1 MIMKILITSDW
12 DFEAVNGVVTS
23 MKNLKVEL
31 EKRGHEVRLLTL
43 SMNRDSRIENN
54 TYYIGSV
61 SAERI
66 YHRARIRTSPGK
78 KVLKAVYQWG
88 PDVVHSQCEFST
100 FFVAKK
106 ISKHLSIPLVHTY
119 HTVYE
124 DYVGYVLP
132 GAINAGKKFVRFF
145 SKWEANKC
153 STFIAPTGKV
163 EKLLR
168 SYGIKGRID
177 VIPTGIDMSR
187 FQIIVKDEWKK
198 ETLSRL
204 NIPQNNN
211 VLIYVGRLGKEKNI
225 SEVLSYISEID
236 RNDITFLIV
245 GDGPYRK
252 ELEEEAEKLSLKAPK
267 VVFAGMV
274 DPTSV
279 ASWYTL
285 GSLFV
290 NASTSETQGLT
301 YVEALASGVP
311 LLCRKDPALDDV
323 VKKGYNGWQWEGDK
337 DFLSK
342 LNSYL
347 SLSEEEK
354 QQLSKNAKES
364 SHLFSSAL
372 FAEKAEKLYLELIE
386 NKKK

>member
-1 MIMKILITSDW
+1 MKVLITSDW

-23 MKNLKVEL
+23 MRNLKVEL

-43 SMNRDSRIENN
+43 SMNGESRIEDN
-54 TYYIGSV
+54 TYYLGSV

-66 YHRARIRTSPGK
+66 YHRARIRTSPGRK
-78 KVLKAVYQWG
+78 ILKAVYEWK

-100 FFVAKK
+100 FFVARK

-132 GAINAGKKFVRFF
+132 GAINAGKKFVRFVA
-145 SKWEANKC
+145 KGEANKC

-225 SEVLSYISEID
+225 SEVLSYVSEID

>member
-1 MIMKILITSDW
+1 
-12 DFEAVNGVVTS
+12 
-23 MKNLKVEL
+23 
-31 EKRGHEVRLLTL
+31 
-43 SMNRDSRIENN
+43 
-54 TYYIGSV
+54 
-61 SAERI
+61 
-66 YHRARIRTSPGK
+66 
-78 KVLKAVYQWG
+78 
-88 PDVVHSQCEFST
+88 
-100 FFVAKK
+100 
-106 ISKHLSIPLVHTY
+106 
-119 HTVYE
+119 
-124 DYVGYVLP
+124 
-132 GAINAGKKFVRFF
+132 
-145 SKWEANKC
+145 
-153 STFIAPTGKV
+153 
-163 EKLLR
+163 
-168 SYGIKGRID
+168 
-177 VIPTGIDMSR
+177 MSR

-225 SEVLSYISEID
+225 SEVLSYVSEID

-252 ELEEEAEKLSLKAPK
+252 ELEEETEKLSLKAPK

>member
-1 MIMKILITSDW
+1 MKVLITSDW

-23 MKNLKVEL
+23 MRNLKVEL

-43 SMNRDSRIENN
+43 SMNGESRIEDN
-54 TYYIGSV
+54 TYYLGSV

-66 YHRARIRTSPGK
+66 YHRARIRTSPGRK
-78 KVLKAVYQWG
+78 ILKAVYEWK

-100 FFVAKK
+100 FFVARK

-225 SEVLSYISEID
+225 SEVLSYVSEID

-252 ELEEEAEKLSLKAPK
+252 ELEEEAEKLSLKGPK

-323 VKKGYNGWQWEGDK
+323 INEGYNGWQWEGDK

-347 SLSEEEK
+347 SLSGEEK
-354 QQLSKNAKES
+354 EQLSKNAKES
-364 SHLFSSAL
+364 STLFSSAL

>member
-1 MIMKILITSDW
+1 MKILITSDW

-78 KVLKAVYQWG
+78 KVLKAVYQWE

-132 GAINAGKKFVRFF
+132 CALNTGKKFVRFF

-153 STFIAPTGKV
+153 STFIAPTKKV
-163 EKLLR
+163 ERLLR
-168 SYGIKGRID
+168 GYGIKGRID

-187 FQIIVKDEWKK
+187 FMVETSDEWRKN
-198 ETLSRL
+198 TLINL
-204 NIPQNNN
+204 GIPENNKI
-211 VLIYVGRLGKEKNI
+211 LIYVGRLGKE
-225 SEVLSYISEID
+225 
-236 RNDITFLIV
+236 
-245 GDGPYRK
+245 
-252 ELEEEAEKLSLKAPK
+252 
-267 VVFAGMV
+267 
-274 DPTSV
+274 
-279 ASWYTL
+279 
-285 GSLFV
+285 
-290 NASTSETQGLT
+290 
-301 YVEALASGVP
+301 
-311 LLCRKDPALDDV
+311 
-323 VKKGYNGWQWEGDK
+323 
-337 DFLSK
+337 
-342 LNSYL
+342 
-347 SLSEEEK
+347 
-354 QQLSKNAKES
+354 
-364 SHLFSSAL
+364 
-372 FAEKAEKLYLELIE
+372 
-386 NKKK
+386 

>member
-1 MIMKILITSDW
+1 MKILITSDW

-132 GAINAGKKFVRFF
+132 CALNTGKKFVRFF

-153 STFIAPTGKV
+153 STFIAPTKKV
-163 EKLLR
+163 ERLLR
-168 SYGIKGRID
+168 GYGIKGRID

-187 FQIIVKDEWKK
+187 FMVETSDEWRKN
-198 ETLSRL
+198 TLTKL
-204 NIPQNNN
+204 GIPENNKI
-211 VLIYVGRLGKEKNI
+211 LIYVGRLGKEKNI
-225 SEVLSYISEID
+225 SEVLSYVAKEN
-236 RNDITFLIV
+236 RNDISFLIV

-274 DPTSV
+274 DPKEV
-279 ASWYTL
+279 AFWYTL
-285 GSLFV
+285 GSVFI

-301 YVEALASGVP
+301 YIEALASSLP
-311 LLCRKDPALDDV
+311 LLCRKDPALEDV
-323 VKKGYNGWQWEGDK
+323 LIEGYNGWQWEGEK
-337 DFLSK
+337 DFISK
-342 LNSYL
+342 LDAFL
-347 SLSEEEK
+347 SSSKEERNNMK
-354 QQLSKNAKES
+354 KNAKES
-364 SHLFSSAL
+364 SLQFSSTL
-372 FAEKAEKLYLELIE
+372 FAEKAEKLYLELME
-386 NKKK
+386 K